1 MQAQKGSKKS
11 KLETIRKSISHSSI
25 RKKFGIWKQNYRI
38 RTIQP
43 LNVRGK
49 ILILAFGPRGLRPRG
64 KVESR
69 RFFPPFCRVLGQCGI
84 ASAYVGDYE
93 SLERALCL
101 ADGLPTVLVNL
112 LNEDFDDLES
122 YKIPNDLLQNVTA
135 VFNSHRI
142 AGIIR
147 DKKEANRFFSEHNI
161 SMPEHNLDER
171 TNVFSNARIG
181 SGARA
186 FIVDNLQ
193 ELDEERYNAQF
204 IDTTVQFRESVYFTC
219 IRLVCIGTY
228 LIRIY
233 IRARDVSENN
243 PSVHTKDTPK
253 DRELLDYLHEKLVVP
268 RLEAFHALSDRIG
281 RVLGP
286 GFYAHDVLIENKT
299 GQLFLCETGF
309 KFYDDTYENRMIGVV
324 VDRNFLC
331 NISDQET
338 YAGYAAS
345 VFVSYC
351 AEMGFL

>member
-1 MQAQKGSKKS
+1 MQAQKGSKKN
-11 KLETIRKSISHSSI
+11 KLETIRKSISHSST
-25 RKKFGIWKQNYRI
+25 RKKVGIWIQNYRI
-38 RTIQP
+38 RKVQP
-43 LNVRGK
+43 LTVKGK
-49 ILILAFGPRGLRPRG
+49 ILMLAFGPRGLRARG
-64 KVESR
+64 KVKSR

-84 ASAYVGDYE
+84 ASAYIGDHE
-93 SLERALCL
+93 SLERELCL
-101 ADGLPTVLVNL
+101 ADGPPRILVNL
-112 LNEDFDDLES
+112 VNEDRDDLEP

-135 VFNSHRI
+135 VINSHKI

-147 DKKEANRFFSEHNI
+147 DKKAANLFFSEHHI
-161 SMPEHNLDER
+161 SVPGHNLDER
-171 TNVFSNARIG
+171 TNVFSNARFG
-181 SGARA
+181 TGASA

-193 ELDEERYNAQF
+193 ELDEERYNTQF

-253 DRELLDYLHEKLVVP
+253 DRELLDYLHEKLVAP

-281 RVLGP
+281 HVLGP
-286 GFYAHDVLIENKT
+286 GFYAHDVLIDNKT

-309 KFYDDTYENRMIGVV
+309 KFYDDAYEEWMIGVV
-324 VDRNFLC
+324 GDRNFLC
-331 NISDQET
+331 NVSDQET

>member
-1 MQAQKGSKKS
+1 M
-11 KLETIRKSISHSSI
+11 LRTIQNSISHSSI
-25 RKKFGIWKQNYRI
+25 RKKVGIWKQNYRI

-193 ELDEERYNAQF
+193 ELDEERYNTQF
-204 IDTTVQFRESVYFTC
+204 IDTTVQFRKSVYFTC

-228 LIRIY
+228 LIRIH

-243 PSVHTKDTPK
+243 PSVHNKDTPK
-253 DRELLDYLHEKLVVP
+253 DRELLDYLHEKLVAP
-268 RLEAFHALSDRIG
+268 RLEAFHALSHRIG

-309 KFYDDTYENRMIGVV
+309 KFYNDTYEERMIGVV
-324 VDRNFLC
+324 SDRNFLC
-331 NISDQET
+331 NVSDQET